1 MILHD
6 PQPILRDEIERA
18 LDVTLVGGWYCIG
31 VGDANGLR
39 GVLAFDHIR
48 RDDCEMH
55 AAGQAGFMTRELLRE
70 CGRVVFD
77 VLGCQRV
84 TIRVRKSNIRVQRA
98 AERAGFTN
106 EGVLRRFF
114 GDEDAALMGLL
125 STEYRFNVQRQQAPY
140 RSCA

>member
-6 PQPILRDEIERA
+6 PQSILRDEIERA
-18 LDVTLVGGWYCIG
+18 LDVGLVGAWYCVG
-31 VGDANGLR
+31 VGDGDGLR
-39 GVLAFDHIR
+39 GVMAFDHIR

-55 AAGQAGFMTRELLRE
+55 AAGIPGFMTPGLLRE

-84 TIRVRKSNIRVQRA
+84 TIRVRKSNIRLQRA
-98 AERAGFTN
+98 AERAGFKH
-106 EGVLRRFF
+106 EGWMRRFF

-125 STEYRFNVQRQQAPY
+125 ASEYPYHVQRQQTPN

>member
-6 PQPILRDEIERA
+6 PQQVLRDEIERA
-18 LDVTLVGGWYCIG
+18 LDVGLVGGWYCIG
-31 VGDANGLR
+31 VGDGNGLR

-55 AAGQAGFMTRELLRE
+55 AAGKAGFMTRELLRE
-70 CGRVVFD
+70 CGRVVFG

-98 AERAGFTN
+98 AERAGFTQ

-125 STEYRFNVQRQQAPY
+125 ASEYPYHVQRQQTPY